1 MKTRKDAYFKRRDV
15 MYIVGVFRR
24 TALWGILLLILSST
38 ALQNTEILYLLVI
51 LGGAY
56 VVISLF
62 HILVCKIKN
71 KYDSIGE
78 IYFSALRAD
87 LIAPFSK
94 ISTLFAVLTRK
105 WIVHD
110 DSAFHNFADTVQV
123 IAGGL
128 WSMVIL
134 AIIVL
139 NLIIIFL

>member
-1 MKTRKDAYFKRRDV
+1 
-15 MYIVGVFRR
+15 MYIVGMFRR
-24 TALWGILLLILSST
+24 TALWAILILLLSSI

-62 HILVCKIKN
+62 HILVCKIMN

-78 IYFSALRAD
+78 IYFSALGTD
-87 LIAPFSK
+87 LVAPFSK

-105 WIVHD
+105 WIIHD
-110 DSAFHNFADTVQV
+110 DSTFHNFIDAAQV
-123 IAGGL
+123 LVDGL

-134 AIIVL
+134 ALIVL
-139 NLIIIFL
+139 NFIIIFL